1 MLKHYKI
8 YRASEVALV
17 VKNMPANAGDIRDAS
32 SVPGLERS
40 SGGGHENPLQYS
52 CLENHMD
59 RGVWWATVHR
69 ITKSQTHWSDL
80 THRVYIIQEED
91 YNHTL
96 RDSDGALGWAIIN
109 SVALSGATN
118 LLALYWASPWL
129 RGKDSTANVE
139 DTGDSCLIPG
149 LRRSPGGGHEN
160 PLQYSCPENPMDRGA
175 WWAIPWGH

>member
-1 MLKHYKI
+1 MAQTVKHLPAMWKTWVRSLGWEYSLEKGMATHSSTLAGKSHGQ
-8 YRASEVALV
+8 RSLV
-17 VKNMPANAGDIRDAS
+17 GYSPWGQRV
-32 SVPGLERS
+32 
-40 SGGGHENPLQYS
+40 GH
-52 CLENHMD
+52 D
-59 RGVWWATVHR
+59 
-69 ITKSQTHWSDL
+69 WSDL